1 MPVLRSKRMNRIRE
15 TEERKSITCM
25 AGKEIREITFHI
37 HGYMLSAIS
46 VRPNSFLL
54 NNNNN
59 LLTSF
64 AKHP

>member
-1 MPVLRSKRMNRIRE
+1 MFCGLRDESHSSE

-25 AGKEIREITFHI
+25 AGKEITFHI
-37 HGYMLSAIS
+37 HGYMLPTIS
-46 VRPNSFLL
+46 VRLNSFLL
-54 NNNNN
+54 NNDNN